1 MKRACGGTSWWV
13 WTQKEAKKRER
24 AADAGCPLPTGR
36 ATPPG
41 APGPRAPAREP
52 RPLEPRPP
60 WAPPPEDSALWEAP
74 PSEEPRPR
82 GPASP
87 APDPRPHGA
96 QPRETRL
103 QELAPGSPAPRT
115 SGGLNLRWLHM
126 MLKRCLGPP
135 CSAPST

>member
-87 APDPRPHGA
+87 A
-96 QPRETRL
+96 QI
-103 QELAPGSPAPRT
+103 PAPMEPSPGRPA
-115 SGGLNLRWLHM
+115 SRSS
-126 MLKRCLGPP
+126 PP
-135 CSAPST
+135 EAPPHAPLAG